1 MSSPELIDQ
10 KILKSLCHQIESKK
24 WATTYLFIGKEL
36 ERKKALAIAFA
47 KALNCA
53 PLLSSPQNGG
63 RNKVG
68 GDVTPCGKCSVCRRI
83 EEGNFPDVKWYG
95 TDEEINSIKISEV
108 RDFRNWLNL
117 KSFEGKVKVFI
128 FNQAERLTAEAQ
140 NALLKSLEEPPPGNV
155 IIFLVP
161 HAKSLFDTISS
172 RATHIKVPCFSSR
185 AIRDILI
192 QNGASESEAE
202 FLARMS
208 QGDLTRAKKAHEDK
222 WFQEKNKWLDTL
234 VKNPISFLDEFH
246 SASRDGISRALDFLI
261 EWTRDLLVF
270 RATEGCENL
279 IHLDRFE
286 LIHSIVSKRD
296 FETILE
302 LFEELNQIRKSI
314 DDYANQKLVLTQTE
328 VLLEHFFKS

>member
-1 MSSPELIDQ
+1 MSSPELLDQ
-10 KILKSLCHQIESKK
+10 RILSQLCKQVERRK

-47 KALNCA
+47 RALNCSDQPFRVSCA
-53 PLLSSPQNGG
+53 CAIC
-63 RNKVG
+63 K
-68 GDVTPCGKCSVCRRI
+68 KI
-83 EEGNFPDVKWYG
+83 EAGNHPDVKWYG
-95 TDEEINSIKISEV
+95 ADEEANSIKISEV

-155 IIFLVP
+155 IVFLVP
-161 HAKSLFDTISS
+161 AAKSLFDTIAS
-172 RATHIKVPCFSSR
+172 RATHIKVPSFSSQ
-185 AIRDILI
+185 AIRDLLI
-192 QNGASESEAE
+192 QSGASESEAE

-208 QGDLTRAKKAHEDK
+208 QGDLTRAKEALENK
-222 WFQEKNKWLDTL
+222 WFLEKNKWIDALL
-234 VKNPISFLDEFH
+234 KNPISFLDEFH
-246 SASRDGISRALDFLI
+246 SASRDEISRVFDFLI

-270 RATEGCENL
+270 RATENYDSL
-279 IHLDRFE
+279 IHLDRSE
-286 LIHSIVSKRD
+286 LISSIASKQD

-302 LFEELNQIRKSI
+302 LFEELSQIRKSI

-328 VLLEHFFKS
+328 VLLEHFYK